1 MVLAAPGQG
10 MRKNCA
16 SALPDIPTLS
26 LILRRKEICVRP
38 ELSLLKAIM
47 TVVCFCV
54 VAVTVQKKSS
64 PEAFYPV
71 PLQGAQP
78 LKTKK

>member
-1 MVLAAPGQG
+1 MP
-10 MRKNCA
+10 
-16 SALPDIPTLS
+16 LPCLTSQPCPLS
-26 LILRRKEICVRP
+26 YGAKKSVRP